1 MKKSIKFLFL
11 LIILINLQI
20 KTILALDIEK
30 EDALLKRY
38 IWNEVCNLEDNLRP
52 RVALV
57 LGGGGARGL
66 AHIGVLKV
74 LKEENVPIDIIV
86 GTSVGALIGALYAT
100 DERIEDIE
108 NMSED
113 IGWNKLISISSF
125 SPVRLLSLKNIF
137 DSRKT
142 EEYIALRIKNKR
154 FDELKITFACVA
166 SDIQTGE
173 RIIFR
178 DGLVAPAV
186 RASASVPGLFKPV
199 EYRHRLLVDG
209 GIVDNVPVDI
219 AKMLSADIIIAV
231 VVSGD
236 FTDYDLS
243 NILLILAQ
251 VISIQGNQLVSNQ
264 LKNADIV
271 IQPQVGDV
279 SIIDLNRGEECIEA
293 GVIATRRNL
302 YKIKELIM
310 NKGFERM
317 LLRKK

>member
-1 MKKSIKFLFL
+1 MKRFIKFITL
-11 LIILINLQI
+11 LIILVNLQSGNI
-20 KTILALDIEK
+20 SALDFK
-30 EDALLKRY
+30 EEEALLKRY
-38 IWNEVCNLEDNLRP
+38 IWNEVNALENDVRP
-52 RVALV
+52 KVALV

-74 LKEENVPIDIIV
+74 LEEEGVPIDVIV

-100 DERIEDIE
+100 GKKIEDIE
-108 NMSED
+108 NMSEE
-113 IGWNKLISISSF
+113 IGWNELVSISSF
-125 SPVRLLSLKNIF
+125 NPVKLLSLKNIF

-142 EEYIALRIKNKR
+142 EEYISLHIKNKR
-154 FDELKITFACVA
+154 FDELKIAFACVA
-166 SDIQTGE
+166 CDIQTGE

-219 AKMLSADIIIAV
+219 AKMLKADIVIAV
-231 VVSGD
+231 AVDGD
-236 FTDYDLS
+236 FTGYDLS

-251 VISIQGNQLVSNQ
+251 VISIQGNQLLSNQ
-264 LKNADIV
+264 IENADIV

-279 SIIDLNRGEECIEA
+279 SIVDLNRGDECIQA
-293 GVIATRRNL
+293 GIMATRKEL
-302 YKIKELIM
+302 SKIKKLIM
-310 NKGFERM
+310 DKGFERM
-317 LLRKK
+317 LLREK